1 MNFTEFQDYFRTIII
16 ALKVLS
22 KFSNLNIFMKIR
34 FQLCFE
40 LLRCLFC
47 FFNQLGCALDTPLL

>member
-1 MNFTEFQDYFRTIII
+1 MNFTEFQDYFHTII
-16 ALKVLS
+16 ALKLLS
-22 KFSNLNIFMKIR
+22 QFSNLNIFRKIR

>member
-22 KFSNLNIFMKIR
+22 KFSNLNIFRKIR

-40 LLRCLFC
+40 LYCVVYFASLI
-47 FFNQLGCALDTPLL
+47 N